1 MSDKTTEN
9 LTPKQRRALEAYA
22 LTGSATAAAK
32 AGAISRQTFY
42 DWLRLPAFVAELRRL
57 DGDTLAT
64 LGRRIMGLSEKAAK
78 ALEDALAETE
88 PMSIRL
94 RAAAI
99 VAERGPALAEL
110 TAVIARL
117 DALEGRVPGSQVDA

>member
-1 MSDKTTEN
+1 MAEN
-9 LTPKQRRALEAYA
+9 LTPKQRRALESYV
-22 LTGSATAAAK
+22 LDGNATKAAA
-32 AGAISRQTFY
+32 AGAVSRQTFY

-57 DGDTLAT
+57 DGDALAN

-78 ALEDALAETE
+78 ALEDALADTE

-110 TAVIARL
+110 TTIVQRL
-117 DALEGRVPGSQVDA
+117 EALEAAYAGKS